1 VSQVDLD
8 SAKIEGKRRISHLVE
23 DYMRLLAD
31 GKKESFNEER
41 VKIAYILPLLEAL
54 NWNPRTD
61 EVLPEQATLTGRADF
76 GLRVGGRT
84 KIFVELK
91 SFTKSLDGYDTVKG
105 KHRSYAEQAIQYAW
119 SMKADWAVLTNFE
132 EIRLYD
138 SRVKKPA
145 DGLVWK
151 KPLRFTEYKSRFDE
165 LWLISKR
172 SVASG
177 ALDSYKA
184 KVGRPPVDEAFLGDL
199 MNCRQ
204 FLAED
209 VKINDPSLTSDQ
221 INESVQKILDRLIF
235 IKNCEDRLIIP
246 AESLWKRFKA
256 WQETAIDP
264 KIVTFMMD
272 LKNLF
277 RYFYQVYNG
286 KLFEKHPCEN
296 LKVSNKVL
304 EEIINTLYGDGLHLG
319 YNFSVIP
326 VDVLGQAYE
335 LYIGSI
341 IKEKEGRAKAI
352 EIVREASKR
361 KAHGIYYTPEHIVN
375 FIARNTLG
383 ILLKNCKKPED
394 VSKIKVLDPAAGSG
408 SFLIKAFDVLKEWYS
423 NYNKINRPSAPRETL
438 DAHIVPVSDVENKI
452 LTENLFGVDL
462 DPQAVD
468 ITILNLS
475 LKSVM
480 AKKKLP
486 YMGDHI
492 KCGNS
497 LVSGDPVDLIK
508 YFKKPEVERPY
519 NWSQEFENVV
529 NRGGFDVII
538 GNPPYI
544 TMENLPEYQEYCK
557 TYYPEIYSGKNDI
570 HYYFIAK
577 GLKLLKENGFLGY
590 ITSRYFLE
598 AAFAKKLRNFIR
610 NNSGIKAII
619 DFGNVQVFEGVNVL
633 TSMIILQKKTSKQAR
648 DNNIIKIVTAKEAK
662 SSVANL
668 MEDIEAH
675 IEEETFRDEQ
685 IDIFTVKQSEFT
697 EDSWKIL
704 PEKTKSILSKME
716 SLSWKLAD
724 ICEIEQSQKTGLN
737 EAFCVSEV
745 HAKEVGLERELLRK
759 VIKNSDVLKYY
770 IDWKH
775 KYLICTTDETL
786 IDHYPC
792 IKRHLEKFKKQLE
805 SRSECRDGLYKW
817 YRLQRPRRE
826 RLFSAPEKIVVP
838 FLSTENRF
846 ALDEVG
852 FYGTADTYVVVP
864 TRKCTVDT
872 RYILALLNSKLLEF
886 FHKNTAKLKRGEYY
900 EYLRKPL
907 SSMPIRRID
916 FSKPLD
922 KKLHDEIRAL
932 AQEITSLKRTCY
944 ETLHSFNRLLEN
956 LMNSQTRFSSFRKDY
971 YALGS
976 RYDISLL
983 KTEKVIDD
991 SVEGMVTEIQV
1002 KEEDDFLVLQARY
1015 ITQNGQETF
1024 QEVARVHFLS
1034 NEMKKFF
1041 YYSMKSYLMK
1051 SYKRRRWGKGPVWE
1065 TVLDALKIPRFV
1077 TNIELNKDRIRM
1089 LMSEF
1094 VRSSMIRDINLSDLE
1109 TKSQQA
1115 ERKINDKVFE
1125 LYELTQ
1131 EEITRVKS
1139 FIEQQKKFVSRT
1151 I

>member
-1 VSQVDLD
+1 MSQVDLD
-8 SAKIEGKRRISHLVE
+8 AAKIEGKRRIHNLVE
-23 DYMRLLAD
+23 DYMRVLAD

-41 VKIAYILPLLEAL
+41 VKIAYILPLLEGL
-54 NWNPRTD
+54 GWNPRTD

-84 KIFVELK
+84 KIFVEMK

-132 EIRLYD
+132 ETRLYD
-138 SRVKKPA
+138 SRVKKPV

-151 KPLRFTEYKSRFDE
+151 NPIRFTEYKSRFDE

-177 ALDSYKA
+177 ALDSYKS
-184 KVGRPPVDEAFLGDL
+184 KVGRPPVDEAFLDDL

-204 FLAED
+204 LLAKD
-209 VKINDPSLTSDQ
+209 VKINNPSLTSDQ

-264 KIVTFMMD
+264 KIITFMMD

-352 EIVREASKR
+352 EIVREAGKR
-361 KAHGIYYTPEHIVN
+361 KAHGIYYTPEYIVN

-394 VSKIKVLDPAAGSG
+394 VSKIKVLDPACGSG

-423 NYNKINRPSAPRETL
+423 NYNRINRPSGPRNTL
-438 DAHIVPVSDVENKI
+438 DSHIVPVSNVEKKI
-452 LTENLFGVDL
+452 LTDNLFGVDL

-475 LKSVM
+475 LKSIM
-480 AKKKLP
+480 AKKRLP
-486 YMGDHI
+486 HMGDHI

-497 LVSGDPVDLIK
+497 LVSGDSADLIK
-508 YFKKPEVERPY
+508 YFKEPEAKRPY
-519 NWSQEFENVV
+519 NWSKEFENVAD
-529 NRGGFDVII
+529 RGGFDVII

-577 GLKLLKENGFLGY
+577 GLNLLKENGFLGY
-590 ITSRYFLE
+590 ITSRYYME
-598 AAFAKKLRNFIR
+598 AAFAKKLRNFIL
-610 NNSGIKAII
+610 NNSCIKAII
-619 DFGNVQVFEGVNVL
+619 DFGNVHVFEGANVL
-633 TSMIILQKKTSKQAR
+633 TNLIILQKKTSKQVR
-648 DNNIIKIVTAKEAK
+648 DNNIIKVVTVKEAK
-662 SSVANL
+662 LDVAHL
-668 MEDIEAH
+668 MEDIETH
-675 IEEETFRDEQ
+675 INEESFSDDKIEF
-685 IDIFTVKQSEFT
+685 FNVKQAELT
-697 EDSWKIL
+697 DDSWKIF
-704 PEKTKSILSKME
+704 PEKTKRILSKME
-716 SLSWKLAD
+716 NTSWKLAD

-737 EAFCVSEV
+737 EAFCVSETY
-745 HAKEVGLERELLRK
+745 AEGVGLERGLLRK
-759 VIKNSDVLKYY
+759 VIKNSDIQKYH
-770 IDWKH
+770 IDWKNKH
-775 KYLICTTDETL
+775 LIYTNNETI
-786 IDHYPC
+786 IDNYPN
-792 IKRHLEKFKKQLE
+792 IKKHLEKYKKILE
-805 SRSECRDGLYKW
+805 SKSECRDGLYSW

-826 RLFSAPEKIVVP
+826 QLFSAPEKIVVP

-846 ALDEVG
+846 ALDDVG
-852 FYGTADTYVVVP
+852 FYGTADTYVIVP
-864 TRKCTVDT
+864 TRKCTVDI
-872 RYILALLNSKLLEF
+872 RYVLALLNSKLLEF
-886 FHKNTAKLKRGEYY
+886 FHKNTAKLKDIKY

-932 AQEITSLKRTCY
+932 AQEITFLKRTYY

-956 LMNSQTRFSSFRKDY
+956 FTDSQTRFSSFRKDY

-976 RYDISLL
+976 RYDINLL

-1015 ITQNGQETF
+1015 ITQNEQETF

-1051 SYKRRRWGKGPVWE
+1051 SYKKRRWGKGPVWE
-1065 TVLDALKIPRFV
+1065 KVLDALKIPRFV
-1077 TNIELNKDRIRM
+1077 RNIELNKDRIRR

-1094 VRSSMIRDINLSDLE
+1094 LRSSMIRDINLSDLE
-1109 TKSQQA
+1109 TRSQQA
-1115 ERKINDKVFE
+1115 DRMINEKVFE